1 MLGKIIAIT
10 HLIAVIIVSIYGI
23 IFPKNIVY
31 DYFYFVILVVIQLHW
46 GFLKGECVF
55 SYIYKYTHYENY
67 SCGDTTDLDDFNELG
82 GTGTKNDDKNAI
94 DYKQLFVSALDVL
107 YIISIILVNNRS
119 KISNIFI
126 AVFVLI
132 FLRYFYVYFNEAIGI
147 NTKQKLTKI
156 LGNKIYKILQS
167 IYYEYHI
174 VKIHNE
180 INMMISIILVLF
192 LFYITYRNRKKL
204 IA

>member
-1 MLGKIIAIT
+1 MIGKIIAII
-10 HLIAVIIVSIYGI
+10 HLIFVTIVSIYAF
-23 IFPKNIVY
+23 IFPKNFIS
-31 DYFYFVILVVIQLHW
+31 DYLYFVFLVFIQLHW
-46 GFLKGECVF
+46 LYLNGECAF
-55 SYIYKYTHYENY
+55 SYIYKYIHYDNY
-67 SCGDTTDLDDFNELG
+67 KCGDTTDLDDFNELG
-82 GTGTKNDDKNAI
+82 GTEKNNNSI
-94 DYKQLFVSALDVL
+94 DYKQLFVTALDIL
-107 YIISIILVNNRS
+107 YIISVILVNNRS

-147 NTKQKLTKI
+147 NTKNKLTKI
-156 LGNKIYKILQS
+156 LGKENYNFLHR

-180 INMMISIILVLF
+180 INMMMTITLVLF
-192 LFYITYRNRKKL
+192 LMYITYRNRKKL